1 VAAARGAWA
10 FGSLLIAIARLVR
23 LAAAI
28 VVVIIVAAILLRV
41 LSANP
46 TNSIVRDI
54 HDAGQT
60 LVGPFKTLF
69 HIKDPKVS
77 IAVNWGVAALVY
89 LIVGSIIAGLIVR
102 IAPRPRV
109 IRRTARPAAA

>member
-89 LIVGSIIAGLIVR
+89 LIVGYGAARGGLSITDEQER
-102 IAPRPRV
+102 
-109 IRRTARPAAA
+109 AAVCILTTG